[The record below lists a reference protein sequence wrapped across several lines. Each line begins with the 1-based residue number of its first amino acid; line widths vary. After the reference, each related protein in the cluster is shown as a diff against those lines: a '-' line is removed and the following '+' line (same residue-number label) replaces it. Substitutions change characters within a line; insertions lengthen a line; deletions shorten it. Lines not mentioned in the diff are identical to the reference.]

1 MKRLVAVAG
10 VFFLA
15 STLGAFAEGDAAK
28 GEKVFK
34 KCKACHQIGEGAE
47 NKVGPLLTGVVGR
60 PIGTVPDFKYS
71 EGYIALG
78 EQGVTWDDE
87 KLMAYLLDPK
97 DFLKGAG
104 VEAKSKMTFKLKKE
118 DEREDVIA
126 YLKTFSAQ

>member
-1 MKRLVAVAG
+1 MKRLVAVAS

-34 KCKACHQIGEGAE
+34 KCKACHQVGEGAK

-60 PIGTVPDFKYS
+60 TIGTVPDFKYS
-71 EGYIALG
+71 EGYLALG
-78 EQGVTWDDE
+78 EQGATWDDE

-104 VEAKSKMTFKLKKE
+104 VKAKSKMTFKLKKE
-118 DEREDVIA
+118 NERADVIA
-126 YLKTFSAQ
+126 YLKTFAQ

>member
-1 MKRLVAVAG
+1 MKRLVAVAS

-15 STLGAFAEGDAAK
+15 STFGAFAEGDATK

-60 PIGTVPDFKYS
+60 TIGTVPDFKYS
-71 EGYIALG
+71 EGYVALG
-78 EQGVTWDDE
+78 EQGTAWDEE

-104 VEAKSKMTFKLKKE
+104 VKAKSKMTFKLKKE
-118 DEREDVIA
+118 DERADVIA

>member
-1 MKRLVAVAG
+1 MKRLVAVAS

-34 KCKACHQIGEGAE
+34 KCKACHQVGEGAE

-60 PIGTVPDFKYS
+60 TIGTVPDFKYS
-71 EGYIALG
+71 KGYLALG

-118 DEREDVIA
+118 DERADVIA
-126 YLKTFSAQ
+126 YLKTFAQ

>member
-10 VFFLA
+10 MFFLA

-47 NKVGPLLTGVVGR
+47 NKVGPLLNGVVGR
-60 PIGTVPDFKYS
+60 AIGSVDGYKYS
-71 EGYIALG
+71 DGYLALG
-78 EQGVTWDDE
+78 EQGETWDEE

-97 DFLKGAG
+97 DFLKEAG
-104 VEAKSKMTFKLKKE
+104 VKGKSKMTFKLKKE
-118 DEREDVIA
+118 DQREDVIA
-126 YLKTFSAQ
+126 YLKTFSAE